1 MQKTNFSRIVL
12 QLNNIFF
19 GFLSDTW
26 RIKSIGLISVLTG
39 YFLFANFLTKFISEG
54 KNELIMVPI
63 IIVFIEIIVRIKP
76 AASSKFFYLWTV
88 VDKLRIGAIY
98 AVILEAF
105 KLGSQTTLL
114 LLQLDKQILEL
125 SQLKLIYLKI

>member
-1 MQKTNFSRIVL
+1 MQKTNFSRITY
-12 QLNNIFF
+12 QLNNLFF

-26 RIKSIGLISVLTG
+26 RIKSVGLISVLTG

-63 IIVFIEIIVRIKP
+63 IIIFIEIIIRIKP
-76 AASSKFFYLWTV
+76 SSNSRFYFIWTV

-98 AVILEAF
+98 AIILEAF
-105 KLGSQTTLL
+105 KLGS
-114 LLQLDKQILEL
+114 
-125 SQLKLIYLKI
+125 

>member
-1 MQKTNFSRIVL
+1 MQKTNFSRITS
-12 QLNNIFF
+12 QINNLLF

-26 RIKSIGLISVLTG
+26 KSKAIGLISVLTG

-63 IIVFIEIIVRIKP
+63 IIVFIEIIIRIRP
-76 AASSKFFYLWTV
+76 SSNSKFYYMWTV

-105 KLGSQTTLL
+105 KLGS
-114 LLQLDKQILEL
+114 
-125 SQLKLIYLKI
+125 

>member
-1 MQKTNFSRIVL
+1 MQKTNFSRISSH
-12 QLNNIFF
+12 LNNFSF

-26 RIKSIGLISVLTG
+26 RSKSIALISVLTG

-63 IIVFIEIIVRIKP
+63 IIVFIEIIIRIKP
-76 AASSKFFYLWTV
+76 SSNSKFYYMWAV

-105 KLGSQTTLL
+105 KLGS
-114 LLQLDKQILEL
+114 
-125 SQLKLIYLKI
+125 

>member
-1 MQKTNFSRIVL
+1 MQKTNFSRIIYR
-12 QLNNIFF
+12 LNNLFF

-26 RIKSIGLISVLTG
+26 RTKSIGLISVLTG

-63 IIVFIEIIVRIKP
+63 IIVFIEIIIRTKP
-76 AASSKFFYLWTV
+76 SNSSSFFKLWSV

-98 AVILEAF
+98 AIILEAF
-105 KLGSQTTLL
+105 KLGS
-114 LLQLDKQILEL
+114 
-125 SQLKLIYLKI
+125 

>member
-1 MQKTNFSRIVL
+1 MQKTNFSKVTY
-12 QLNNIFF
+12 QLNNLFF

-63 IIVFIEIIVRIKP
+63 IIVFIEIIIRIKP
-76 AASSKFFYLWTV
+76 SSSSKFYYIWTV
-88 VDKLRIGAIY
+88 VDKLRIGAVY
-98 AVILEAF
+98 AIILEAF
-105 KLGSQTTLL
+105 KLGS
-114 LLQLDKQILEL
+114 
-125 SQLKLIYLKI
+125 

>member
-1 MQKTNFSRIVL
+1 MQKTNFSRITY
-12 QLNNIFF
+12 QLIYLLF

-26 RIKSIGLISVLTG
+26 KTKSISLISVLIG

-63 IIVFIEIIVRIKP
+63 IIVFIEIIIRIKP
-76 AASSKFFYLWTV
+76 SSSSKFYDLWAI
-88 VDKLRIGAIY
+88 VDKLRIGAMY

-105 KLGSQTTLL
+105 KLGS
-114 LLQLDKQILEL
+114 
-125 SQLKLIYLKI
+125 